1 MADNMVNKRQATLLD
16 FAIAASIAVVPL
28 LLLVLI
34 AVAEVRPGDP
44 SVRARPGNNQH
55 VSLREVAAL
64 KTFERAIV
72 RRDALRSA
80 LPTAD
85 ALLERFPQCRNE
97 WDGRGGRL
105 QRLRKLVARDHEA
118 TLSPAQRMAAQLE
131 ELDASLKRF
140 STGANRRVTDAVGF
154 DATRWYDAV
163 HTTLETPIE
172 TPDYPGRRFVVQCE
186 DIARAVTMLSRAEGR
201 MLPALA
207 WRGTVV
213 ERALKHWR
221 ADQYVEIGAR
231 QIARANPWSGLPG
244 CVYMGFPAPDA
255 DAPMPEYFVA
265 GARGVATRLCNQ
277 PAMLGV
283 AITDRPAARA
293 VGSSDDA
300 TADMRADDERW
311 SVPPSLGMMLQPLAT
326 LQRPTGPLYRLY
338 TEGAATAGLTP
349 TEYRYGPN
357 KIDFGGTP
365 IDVGFSVDIT
375 IDPAAQAL
383 AQKTAACYTGRQDI
397 CKALGIVRAEDAGQP
412 IGHRMLE
419 RAVVRMAAIAIID
432 IPTGRIEALAG
443 ALSPCTREEYDGP
456 GRAKTCDRRLPYP
469 IRYRP
474 DALLNPAV
482 YFDAM
487 PASVIKPIMAA
498 AFLSDRDVGARWL
511 AAEQAQMQRPGTP
524 SVDSLRGQLMRSNS
538 ARFLDR
544 MLCADQGFQNCRRPW
559 EVQAMALAFGWN
571 EGCVDGRNDCGKRD
585 LLFGRAV
592 DASDES
598 GSVAPLAT
606 LVPYGRLFAEPV
618 AVTANGN
625 KLGAPFR
632 LRKPAPLDI
641 ARVQGCAAGTD
652 GKRFSNDDWEQCR
665 ARGVVDIVA
674 EGWGQ
679 GHARS
684 SALGVAG
691 MMATL
696 AAAANGQTDL
706 RKPHLVDGLR
716 GTGPANIAQ
725 LRPAVM
731 RFGLADAQP
740 GKISHEAA
748 DVILSGLSYS
758 HRDGTARAA
767 CEQVLDAATCKAID
781 WLAGKTGT
789 PTFPNDNRTLDELGR
804 LCSTNAAPGAQQGA
818 AQGSH
823 SDRSACGPLRPY
835 KWYVAAYKADPNDG
849 RWTKAIGV
857 LTERNWIGATGRVHS
872 AGDQGP
878 NPAAEI
884 GIQVAA
890 RHSGRASNAAASA
903 MAKAAAPPAPKAA
916 TTAATA
922 TAAAK

>member
-1 MADNMVNKRQATLLD
+1 MGDRRNATLLD

-34 AVAEVRPGDP
+34 AVAEVRPAEP
-44 SVRARPGNNQH
+44 SVKARPGNHQH
-55 VSLREVAAL
+55 VSLRQVAAL

-72 RRDALRSA
+72 RRDAVKNT
-80 LPTAD
+80 LPTAEV
-85 ALLERFPQCRNE
+85 LLERFPQCRAE
-97 WDGRGGRL
+97 WDGLGGRM
-105 QRLRKLVARDHEA
+105 QRLRQYLARGREA
-118 TLSPAQRMAAQLE
+118 TLSPAQRMAAQIE
-131 ELDASLKRF
+131 ELDAALKRF
-140 STGANRRVTDAVGF
+140 STGANRRVSDAVGF
-154 DATRWYDAV
+154 DATRWFDAV
-163 HTTLETPIE
+163 RATLDTPIE
-172 TPDYPGRRFVVQCE
+172 TPDYPGRRFVVQCA
-186 DIARAVTMLSRAEGR
+186 DIAGAVTMLSRGDGR
-201 MLPALA
+201 MLAALA

-213 ERALKHWR
+213 ERAMKHWR
-221 ADQYVEIGAR
+221 PDQYVEIAAR
-231 QIARANPWSGLPG
+231 QVARANPWSGLPG
-244 CVYMGFPAPDA
+244 CVYMGFPAPDV
-255 DAPMPEYFVA
+255 DAAMPEFFVS
-265 GARGVATRLCNQ
+265 GSRGVATRLCNQ

-283 AITDRPAARA
+283 AVTDRPAARA

-300 TADMRADDERW
+300 TAEMRADDERW
-311 SVPPSLGMMLQPLAT
+311 SVPPSLAVMLQPLST
-326 LQRPTGPLYRLY
+326 LQRPTGSLYRLY
-338 TEGAATAGLTP
+338 TEAAPTTGLTA
-349 TEYRYGPN
+349 TDYRYGPN
-357 KIDFGGTP
+357 RIDFGGTP

-375 IDPAAQAL
+375 IDPAVQAL
-383 AQKTAACYTGRQDI
+383 AQKTAACYTGRQDV
-397 CKALGIVRAEDAGQP
+397 CRALGIVRSEDAGQP

-419 RAVVRMAAIAIID
+419 RAVVRMAAIAVID
-432 IPTGRIEALAG
+432 IASGRIEALAG

-456 GRAKTCDRRLPYP
+456 GRAKTCDKRLPYP

-511 AAEQAQMQRPGTP
+511 AAEQALMQRPGSP

-559 EVQAMALAFGWN
+559 EVQTMALAFGWN
-571 EGCVDGRNDCGKRD
+571 EGCGEGRNDCGKRD

-606 LVPYGRLFAEPV
+606 PVPYGRLFAEPV
-618 AVTANGN
+618 GN
-625 KLGAPFR
+625 KLSAPFR
-632 LRKPAPLDI
+632 LRRPAPLDL
-641 ARVQGCAAGTD
+641 ARVQGCAAGAD

-691 MMATL
+691 MMAAL
-696 AAAANGQTDL
+696 AAAANGQADV

-716 GTGPANIAQ
+716 GTGPANAAQ
-725 LRPAVM
+725 LKPAVM
-731 RFGLADAQP
+731 RFGLAEAQP
-740 GKISHEAA
+740 GKISREAA
-748 DVILSGLSYS
+748 EVILSGLSYS
-758 HRDGTARAA
+758 HRDGTARLA
-767 CEQVLDAATCKAID
+767 CEQALDAATCKAID
-781 WLAGKTGT
+781 WIAGKTGT
-789 PTFPNDNRTLDELGR
+789 PTFPNDNRTLDELAR
-804 LCSTNAAPGAQQGA
+804 LCAGAVQGA
-818 AQGSH
+818 H

-835 KWYVAAYKADPNDG
+835 KWYVAAYKANPNDG

-857 LTERNWIGATGRVHS
+857 LTERNWIAATGRIHS
-872 AGDQGP
+872 AGDHGP

-890 RHSGRASNAAASA
+890 RHSGR
-903 MAKAAAPPAPKAA
+903 KAAA
-916 TTAATA
+916 AATA
-922 TAAAK
+922 APTAAVTAAVTTAAAK